1 MSFRANMTVACPPT
15 ISVLI
20 PAYQAARFVGA
31 AIESA
36 LAQHPAPHEV
46 LVCNDGSTDDTLAA
60 IRRYQPQVIALSQPN
75 GGEASARNTLWRA
88 ASGDYVAY
96 LDADDI
102 YLPGRLDAVLR
113 LLADEPSIDI
123 VTTDAFLMLEG
134 QPVGRR
140 YEGEQRFAETDQR
153 KAILRGNFIFGH
165 AVVRRS
171 LLESVGGF
179 DEDIRYATDWET
191 WIRLILAGGRAALVP
206 EPLAEYRLHASAMSV
221 HRLRMSDGRV
231 RTLAKTLD
239 RSDLHDDERGMLQ
252 RSLAAERVRNDR
264 EHFLAG
270 LSSGTSSL
278 RNLASRIARSHEQP
292 RRVRLLATVAALSP
306 RVARILNGRSDRSV
320 VRGPGDRPIPR
331 HAAPGPR
338 A

>member
-1 MSFRANMTVACPPT
+1 MTVNGTRQPT

-20 PAYQAARFVGA
+20 PAYQAARFVGT

-36 LAQHPAPHEV
+36 LAQQPTPHEV
-46 LVCNDGSTDDTLAA
+46 LVCDDGSTDDTLAV

-75 GGEASARNTLWRA
+75 GGEASARNALWRA
-88 ASGDYVAY
+88 AKGDYVAY

-102 YLPGRLDAVLR
+102 YLPGRLEAVLR
-113 LLADEPSIDI
+113 LLADDPSLDI
-123 VTTDAFLMLEG
+123 VTTDAYLMLEG

-165 AVVRRS
+165 AIVRRS
-171 LLESVGGF
+171 LLESVDGF

-191 WIRLILAGGRAALVP
+191 WIRLILAGGKAALVP
-206 EPLAEYRLHASAMSV
+206 EPLAEYRLHATAMSV
-221 HRLRMSDGRV
+221 QRLRMSDGRV
-231 RTLAKTLD
+231 QTLAKTLD
-239 RSDLHDDERGMLQ
+239 RSDLHDDERDILQ

-270 LSSGTSSL
+270 LSDGTAS
-278 RNLASRIARSHEQP
+278 RRDLARRIARSREQP
-292 RRVRLLATVAALSP
+292 RRVRLLAAVAALSP
-306 RVARILNGRSDRSV
+306 RGARMLNRRSGRSV